1 MLMDHP
7 KFLWAEAI
15 ACATYLYDHL
25 PHRGIENKFP
35 IRMLDSIDPPPF
47 HHLHPFGCKAYIH
60 TLDEARPSGSKLQPR
75 AVEGIFVGY
84 TPSSKIFRIYLP
96 DKCSIRNSRQVIFP
110 PHTTGEVLSIDL
122 SIPKIAQPSSDII
135 NNKDLDPVSK
145 QLIEEHAQVYVDS
158 NSTKPESST

>member
-35 IRMLDSIDPPPF
+35 IQMLDSIDPPPF

-60 TLDEARPSGSKLQPR
+60 IPDEARPSGSKLQPR

-84 TPSSKIFRIYLP
+84 TPSSKYISHTNVRFATQDKLFSLLIRQGKFRYLLTCQSQ
-96 DKCSIRNSRQVIFP
+96 K
-110 PHTTGEVLSIDL
+110 
-122 SIPKIAQPSSDII
+122 
-135 NNKDLDPVSK
+135 
-145 QLIEEHAQVYVDS
+145 
-158 NSTKPESST
+158 